1 MGRLV
6 RVQVPSLA
14 PKSGYFHLDLTAFLF
29 CFFCFAV
36 LQKLEGE
43 YMAYSKRNN
52 ALEFYRFV
60 FIVFIFFM
68 HFRSYGGFEGDKNY
82 FAASYLGVEYFFILS
97 GFFMMQKIEKLFA
110 SNNSLNPEKSTVSFF
125 AARVKRLYPLYI
137 FSLFL
142 FMLALKIVKPEYGL
156 LSHAKDGFADFFM
169 LQVFFEKEP
178 VNLHLWFVSGLLWGS
193 FLAYYL
199 AVKYREK
206 YTCIIAPLAFLGFAG
221 YCFTNFG
228 KIDITSISP
237 VFLGAFFRAFSEI
250 GIGCTLYC
258 IYNKLKN
265 RDFSKLDKITLSVLE
280 IILPLL
286 CGYIAWR
293 GHWNILDF
301 IALFAIC
308 ALILV
313 TALGQGV
320 VSKLLNNKFSGFLG
334 SITYAMYLN
343 QAVFIYIGERDFNC
357 EFRLLVLV
365 DLACL
370 VAFSAVVTAAYNKI
384 VSKLKNKSFNKK
396 IGGEVK

>member
-1 MGRLV
+1 
-6 RVQVPSLA
+6 
-14 PKSGYFHLDLTAFLF
+14 
-29 CFFCFAV
+29 
-36 LQKLEGE
+36 
-43 YMAYSKRNN
+43 MAYSKRNN

-82 FAASYLGVEYFFILS
+82 FAGGYLGVEYFFIFS

-265 RDFSKLDKITLSVLE
+265 RDFPSLIKSRSPFWKSYCRFCADIS
-280 IILPLL
+280 
-286 CGYIAWR
+286 R
-293 GHWNILDF
+293 GAGIGIF
-301 IALFAIC
+301 
-308 ALILV
+308 LIL
-313 TALGQGV
+313 
-320 VSKLLNNKFSGFLG
+320 
-334 SITYAMYLN
+334 
-343 QAVFIYIGERDFNC
+343 
-357 EFRLLVLV
+357 
-365 DLACL
+365 
-370 VAFSAVVTAAYNKI
+370 
-384 VSKLKNKSFNKK
+384 
-396 IGGEVK
+396 

>member
-1 MGRLV
+1 
-6 RVQVPSLA
+6 
-14 PKSGYFHLDLTAFLF
+14 
-29 CFFCFAV
+29 
-36 LQKLEGE
+36 
-43 YMAYSKRNN
+43 MAYSKRNN

-82 FAASYLGVEYFFILS
+82 FAGGYLGVEYFFILS

-313 TALGQGV
+313 TALGQGI

-334 SITYAMYLN
+334 SITYAMYLY
-343 QAVFIYIGERDFNC
+343 QAVFIYIGDRDFNC